1 MSTNNSILRGTVP
14 EATAARLHALHN
26 ITENRIVFL
35 DGAMGTMIQN
45 RKLGEEAFRAGSYA
59 DILKDHPKPLQGN
72 NDLLLLTRPDII
84 REIHNEFL
92 EAGADI
98 IETNTFNSTSISQAD
113 YATEHLVYELNRRGA
128 ELARECAAAADA
140 AAASAAAGKA
150 ESATA
155 GDSSAPGAAAP
166 PSHFVAGVLGPTN
179 KTLSL
184 SPDVN
189 NPGYRATTFIEL
201 AESYREAVGG
211 LIDGGADLILI
222 ETIFDTLNAKAAIY
236 AVKQEFHHRGYELP
250 IMISGTI
257 TDASGRTLSGQTAEA
272 FYYSIRHAEPFSVG
286 LNCALGAEQLKRY
299 VGDLS
304 RVADVR
310 ISAHPNAGLP
320 NEFGEYDETP
330 EFMARIMGEFAA
342 DGIINIIGG
351 CCGTTP
357 EHLRHIV
364 AAASQHSPR
373 TIPEHKPQLTLS
385 GLEPLVNTPDLG
397 FINVGERTNVTG
409 SRKFL
414 RLISEKK
421 YEEALDVARD
431 QVDGGAQIIDVN
443 MDEAMLES
451 ADEMRAFLNMLAGE
465 PDISRIPVM
474 VDSSKWSVIEAGL
487 QCIQGKGV
495 VNSISMKE
503 GEAAFLEQARKVRLY
518 GAAAIIMAF
527 DEKGQADTKERKVE
541 ICRRAYKLLTGEIGF
556 PPEDIIFDLNV
567 FAIGT
572 GIDEHRN
579 YAVDFIEAAR
589 TIRSE
594 MPLVGISGGVS
605 NVSFSFRG
613 NNAVREAIHTVFLYH
628 AVKAGMNMG
637 IVNPGQLEVYDDIN
651 HELLEHVEDL
661 VNNRRE
667 DATERLLEL
676 AESIKSDGKSRVQD
690 LSWREQTVEKRLE
703 HALVKGITAYVEED
717 TEEARQKLPQALE
730 VIEGPLMDGMNVVGD
745 LFGSGKMFL
754 PQVVKSARVMK
765 MAVAYLLPYIE
776 AEKKA
781 GGGAQQAK
789 GKILMATVKGDV
801 HDIGKN
807 IVGVVLGCNNYEIID
822 LGVMV
827 ECEDILDAAR
837 EHNVDV
843 IGLSGLITPSL
854 DEMVHIASEMERQGF
869 ETPLMVGGATT
880 SKIHTAVKIDPAYH
894 GPIAHVKDA
903 SLAVNVVSRMI
914 GDYEGIRTD
923 LKNDYER
930 MRIKRAGTV
939 STKEYITIQ
948 EAREQR
954 FLPGM
959 TVPPPEG
966 TEVAMAQVTSQPVAS
981 QSATAATSATDAP
994 SQTAPTQAAPGWDG
1008 YIPPTPNMIGRKHF
1022 IDYPLEHIRKY
1033 IDWAFF
1039 FFSWQLRGKFPDIL
1053 DDPKMGEEARKL
1065 YQDAN
1070 EMLDRMIS
1078 EKRIQANG
1086 SIFILP
1092 ASVTEDDDIKI
1103 YDESG
1108 KKQVGVWN
1116 TLRQQK
1122 QKKDTPYYLSLSDF
1136 IAPESTGIR
1145 DYIGG
1150 FAVTAGHG
1158 ADAYAKTYEDAG
1170 DDYSAILVKILA
1182 DRMAEAFAEC
1192 LHEDVRREYWGY
1204 APDENLTI
1212 EELLAIRY
1220 QGIRPAP
1227 GYPPCPNHED
1237 KAGLFEVLET
1247 APHTGIELTQSWMM
1261 TPPASVSGYIF
1272 AHPESHYF
1280 GVGTLMRDQVQDWA
1294 QRKNLPLAT
1303 AEKWLAPKLA
1313 YDPK

>member
-1 MSTNNSILRGTVP
+1 MRLRAL
-14 EATAARLHALHN
+14 EAL
-26 ITENRIVFL
+26 IQERIVYL

-45 RKLGEEAFRAGSYA
+45 CKLQEADFRADYGG
-59 DILKDHPKPLQGN
+59 LLTDHPKPLQGN

-84 REIHNEFL
+84 REIHTEFL
-92 EAGADI
+92 DAGADI
-98 IETNTFNSTSISQAD
+98 LETNTFNSTSVSQAD
-113 YATEHLVYELNRRGA
+113 YGTEHLVYELNRAGA
-128 ELARECAAAADA
+128 ALARECAAAADA
-140 AAASAAAGKA
+140 REAGTIAGADASAAAA
-150 ESATA
+150 DQS
-155 GDSSAPGAAAP
+155 PAP
-166 PSHFVAGVLGPTN
+166 PPTHFVAGVLGPTS

-189 NPGYRATTFIEL
+189 DPGFRAITFPEL

-236 AVKQEFHHRGYELP
+236 ACKQEFHARGYELP

-257 TDASGRTLSGQTAEA
+257 TDASGRTLSGQTVEA
-272 FYYSIRHAEPFSVG
+272 FYNSICHAEPFSVG
-286 LNCALGAEQLKRY
+286 LNCALGADLLKRY
-299 VGDLS
+299 VSDLS
-304 RVADVR
+304 RVADQPV
-310 ISAHPNAGLP
+310 STHPNAGLP
-320 NEFGEYDETP
+320 NEFGEYDHSP

-342 DGIINIIGG
+342 EGIVNIIGG

-357 EHLRHIV
+357 EHLRQIV
-364 AAASQHSPR
+364 AATGGHAPR
-373 TIPEHKPQLTLS
+373 AIPEHKQQLSLS

-414 RLISEKK
+414 RLIRDKQ
-421 YEEALDVARD
+421 YEEALEVARD
-431 QVDGGAQIIDVN
+431 QVEGGAQIIDIN

-451 ADEMRAFLNMLAGE
+451 ADEMRTFLNLVGAE
-465 PDISRIPVM
+465 PDISRIPIM

-503 GEAAFLEQARKVRLY
+503 GEAEFLEHARLVRLY
-518 GAAAIIMAF
+518 GAAAIVMAF
-527 DEKGQADTKERKVE
+527 DEKGQADTLERRVE
-541 ICRRAYKLLTGEIGF
+541 ICRRAYKLLTEKLDF
-556 PPEDIIFDLNV
+556 PPEDIIFDLNI

-572 GIDEHRN
+572 GIEEHRN

-589 TIRSE
+589 IIRRE
-594 MPLVGISGGVS
+594 MPLVSISGGVS

-637 IVNPGQLEVYDDIN
+637 IVNPGQLEVYDDIQP
-651 HELLEHVEDL
+651 ELLEHVEDL
-661 VNNRRE
+661 VMNRRE

-676 AESIKSDGKSRVQD
+676 AESIQSGGKSRVKD
-690 LSWREQTVEKRLE
+690 LSWREQPVGKRLE
-703 HALVKGITAYVEED
+703 HALVKGITAWVEED
-717 TEEARQKLPQALE
+717 TEEARQQLPQALE

-781 GGGAQQAK
+781 GGGEQQAK

-807 IVGVVLGCNNYEIID
+807 IVGVVLGCNNYEIVD

-827 ECEDILDAAR
+827 ECEDILAAAR
-837 EHNVDV
+837 EHKVDV

-854 DEMVHIASEMERQGF
+854 DEMVHVASEMERQGF
-869 ETPLMVGGATT
+869 ELPLMIGGATT

-894 GPIAHVKDA
+894 APIAHVKDA
-903 SLAVNVVSRMI
+903 SLAVNIVSRMI
-914 GDYEGIRTD
+914 GDRENIGRE
-923 LKNDYER
+923 LKAEYQR
-930 MRIKRAGTV
+930 MREKRAATT

-948 EAREQR
+948 EARDQR

-959 TVPPPEG
+959 TIPQPEG
-966 TEVAMAQVTSQPVAS
+966 TEVAMAQVAS
-981 QSATAATSATDAP
+981 APASAAAAPASANAADAATPAV
-994 SQTAPTQAAPGWDG
+994 APGKPGWEG
-1008 YIPPTPNMIGRKHF
+1008 YVPPTPNLIGRKHF

-1039 FFSWQLRGKFPDIL
+1039 FYSWQLRGKFPDIL
-1053 DDPKMGEEARKL
+1053 DDPEMGEEARKL
-1065 YQDAN
+1065 YADAN
-1070 EMLDRMIS
+1070 AMLDRMIS
-1078 EKRIQANG
+1078 EKRIRADG

-1092 ASVTEDDDIKI
+1092 ANSTEDDDIRI
-1103 YDESG
+1103 YDETG
-1108 KKQVGVWN
+1108 KQQIGVWN

-1122 QKKDTPYYLSLSDF
+1122 QKTETPYYLSLSDF
-1136 IAPESTGIR
+1136 TAPESSGIR

-1158 ADAYAKTYEDAG
+1158 ADDFAKTFEDAG

-1192 LHEDVRREYWGY
+1192 LHEDVRREHWGY
-1204 APDENLTI
+1204 APDEDLSI
-1212 EELLAIRY
+1212 EDLLAIRY

-1237 KAGLFEVLET
+1237 KAGLFELLDT
-1247 APHTGIELTQSWMM
+1247 TPHTGIELTQSWMM

-1294 QRKNLPLAT
+1294 RRKNLPLAT

-1313 YDPK
+1313 YDPE

>member
-1 MSTNNSILRGTVP
+1 MKGTTDSILRGSVP
-14 EATAARLHALHN
+14 EPAAVRLSALHD
-26 ITENRIVFL
+26 ILMNRIVFL

-45 RKLGEEAFRAGSYA
+45 RKLKEEDFRAGSYA
-59 DILKDHPKPLQGN
+59 DILREHPRPLQGN

-84 REIHNEFL
+84 REIHMDFL
-92 EAGADI
+92 RAGADI

-113 YATEHLVYELNRRGA
+113 YSTEHLVYELNRSGA
-128 ELARECAAAADA
+128 ALARECAAAADA
-140 AAASAAAGKA
+140 
-150 ESATA
+150 EQ
-155 GDSSAPGAAAP
+155 GDARPA
-166 PSHFVAGVLGPTN
+166 HFVAGVLGPTN

-189 NPGYRATTFIEL
+189 DPGFRAITFLEL
-201 AESYREAVGG
+201 AESYREAVRG
-211 LIDGGADLILI
+211 LIDGGSDLILI

-236 AVKQEFHHRGYELP
+236 AVKQEFADRGYELP

-257 TDASGRTLSGQTAEA
+257 TDASGRTLSGQTVEA

-286 LNCALGAEQLKRY
+286 LNCALGADQLRRY
-299 VGDLS
+299 VAELS
-304 RVADVR
+304 RVADVPV
-310 ISAHPNAGLP
+310 STHPNAGLP
-320 NEFGEYDETP
+320 NEFGEYDQSP
-330 EFMARIMGEFAA
+330 GYMAEVVGGFAA
-342 DGIINIIGG
+342 DGLVNIIGG

-357 EHLRHIV
+357 EHLRQIV
-364 AAASQHSPR
+364 AASKNHPPR
-373 TIPEHKPQLTLS
+373 KIPEHKPRLCLS
-385 GLEPLVNTPDLG
+385 GLEALVNTPDLG

-414 RLISEKK
+414 RLINEKK

-431 QVDGGAQIIDVN
+431 QVEGGAQIIDIN

-451 ADEMRAFLNMLAGE
+451 ADEMRIFLNLIGAE
-465 PDISRIPVM
+465 PDISRIPIM
-474 VDSSKWSVIEAGL
+474 IDSSKWSVIEAGL

-503 GEAAFLEQARKVRLY
+503 GEAAFLEHARLVRLY
-518 GAAAIIMAF
+518 GAAAIVMAF
-527 DEKGQADTKERKVE
+527 DEKGQADTLDRRVR
-541 ICRRAYKLLTGEIGF
+541 ICRRAYKLLTEQVGF
-556 PPEDIIFDLNV
+556 PPEDIIFDLNI

-572 GIDEHRN
+572 GIEEHRN

-589 TIRSE
+589 IIRRE

-628 AVKAGMNMG
+628 AVQAGMNMG
-637 IVNPGQLEVYDDIN
+637 IVNPGQLEVYDDIQP
-651 HELLEHVEDL
+651 ELLEHVEDL
-661 VNNRRE
+661 VMNRRE

-676 AESIKSDGKSRVQD
+676 AESIQTGGKSRVQD
-690 LSWREQTVEKRLE
+690 LSWREQPVEKRLE

-717 TEEARQKLPQALE
+717 TEEVRRKLSQALE

-781 GGGAQQAK
+781 GGGEQQAK
-789 GKILMATVKGDV
+789 GRILMATVKGDV

-807 IVGVVLGCNNYEIID
+807 IVGVVLGCNNYDIID

-827 ECEDILDAAR
+827 ECEDILAAAR
-837 EHNVDV
+837 EHKVDV

-854 DEMVHIASEMERQGF
+854 DEMVHVASELERNGF
-869 ETPLMVGGATT
+869 NTPLMVGGATT

-894 GPIAHVKDA
+894 APVAHVKDA
-903 SLAVNVVSRMI
+903 SLAVNIVRRMI
-914 GDYEGIRTD
+914 GDYDNIGRE
-923 LKNDYER
+923 LKDEYQR
-930 MRIKRAGTV
+930 MRDKRAGTV
-939 STKEYITIQ
+939 SAKEYITIQ
-948 EAREQR
+948 EARDQR

-959 TVPPPEG
+959 TVPPPKG
-966 TEVAMAQVTSQPVAS
+966 TEVAMAQVASQPAA
-981 QSATAATSATDAP
+981 QDAAAATQDAADRP
-994 SQTAPTQAAPGWDG
+994 GTPAGPGWEG
-1008 YIPPTPNMIGRKHF
+1008 YTPPTPNMIGRKHL

-1039 FFSWQLRGKFPDIL
+1039 FYSWQLRGKFPDIL
-1053 DDPKMGEEARKL
+1053 DDPRMGEEARKL
-1065 YQDAN
+1065 YADAN
-1070 EMLDRMIS
+1070 AMLDRMIG

-1092 ASVTEDDDIKI
+1092 ANATGDDDIKI

-1108 KKQVGVWN
+1108 TRQIGVWN

-1122 QKKDTPYYLSLSDF
+1122 RKTETPYYLSLSDF

-1158 ADAYAKTYEDAG
+1158 ADDFAKTFEDAG
-1170 DDYSAILVKILA
+1170 DDYTAILVKILA

-1204 APDENLTI
+1204 APDENLSI

-1237 KAGLFEVLET
+1237 KAGLFQILQT
-1247 APHTGIELTQSWMM
+1247 TPHTGIKLTQSWMM

-1294 QRKNLPLAT
+1294 SRKNLPLKT

-1313 YDPK
+1313 YDPE